1 MRLLKPLFKATGLLA
16 LCVLLANCGPAFQSQ
31 KGDVLVVSNA
41 AELRA
46 ALSTAED
53 GDTIVLEPN
62 EYGDLDIKGSQFEE
76 GVSIIAS
83 EEHESNFE
91 SIHVEDSSNIHLEN
105 IRVESEE
112 GDSEG
117 PIEIKNSENI
127 EMENIKIVDGEEVIV
142 SGNEEEMN
150 WREEKE
156 EGHESSGEKEEAHE
170 TSGEKE
176 EGSWGGGSDDDAGHE
191 EGGDDDAGH
200 VSGSDDDEGHTS
212 GADDDAGHMGGETE
226 DGNRASGQN

>member
-1 MRLLKPLFKATGLLA
+1 MRILNPIIKVTGLMA
-16 LCVLLANCGPAFQSQ
+16 LSVLLVNCGPAFQSQ
-31 KGDVLVVSNA
+31 KGDVLVVSDA

-46 ALSTAED
+46 ALSAAED

-105 IRVESEE
+105 IKVESEE
-112 GDSEG
+112 GDTEE

-142 SGNEEEMN
+142 SGNEEEMS
-150 WREEKE
+150 WKEEKE
-156 EGHESSGEKEEAHE
+156 EGHESSGEKEE
-170 TSGEKE
+170 
-176 EGSWGGGSDDDAGHE
+176 GSWGNGGGDDAGHVP
-191 EGGDDDAGH
+191 GGDDDAGH
-200 VSGSDDDEGHTS
+200 VPGSDDDEGHIS
-212 GADDDAGHMGGETE
+212 GEEDDAGHVGGEPEGGNAGSVDE
-226 DGNRASGQN
+226 DGNRTSGQN